1 MNPQDQ
7 KYNDVIENNPELREQ
22 LKQLVLERLNVMPS
36 SLRVAIGDSSFSMN
50 DLIGHVKEGDDIGK
64 QMIQM
69 DLEFLRD
76 LVSGA
81 IYGVNFAVI

>member
-1 MNPQDQ
+1 
-7 KYNDVIENNPELREQ
+7 
-22 LKQLVLERLNVMPS
+22 
-36 SLRVAIGDSSFSMN
+36 VAIGDSSFSKN
-50 DLIGHVKEGDDIGK
+50 DLISHVKEGDDIGK